1 MRNIIVVECISTGKN
16 FIEDIINRG
25 YNPIVMH
32 LNKPDT
38 KAGKK
43 MQKHIQEEY
52 ESIPYEFDMVYEQ
65 DSFEETLK
73 KVKKFNPLLII
84 PASEA
89 GVRLATKLSHELG
102 LVGNSIENLDA
113 MTLKHEM
120 HNRLAQKGIRSIKGK
135 IVHSLEEV
143 LDFYDSESLKEVVLK
158 PIYSAA
164 SANVRICLNRDEVIQ
179 SAKLLLDDY
188 NVYGDNISEILIQE
202 RIKGV
207 EYIVNT
213 VSRDGVPCVTT
224 VWKYNK
230 IKTSEGANVYDSIET
245 VNELN
250 LGEAELIEY
259 AYEVIDALGIKY
271 GPVHGEYMM
280 DKDGPVLI
288 EVNCRP
294 MGADL
299 PADYLDIIS
308 GQHETDTIL
317 DAYLKPKIFQQKLNK
332 KYELYAYGVIKHFT
346 IPYDMF
352 ARSSPMCVM
361 LNKLKAFYSTSL
373 TDMELD
379 NIYLSKTVDF
389 TSTGGAVYLVHKD
402 KYEVDRTLNFLRDV
416 EIDAFS
422 LVLSEDLPV
431 NNLKDDET
439 YLQEIYPILNMAY
452 DYTTCLFIT
461 DQIINDFPLL
471 QIGHDQIDD
480 LKGTFDFIIL
490 NLNKS
495 LYDKNEAEKVN
506 ILLKIFSKLKTRG
519 NIYISKNTYELLASG
534 RRGVEALIKLLDYNI
549 DLPPYFIRQYII
561 ASNKR

>member
-389 TSTGGAVYLVHKD
+389 TSTGGTVYLVHKD

-549 DLPPYFIRQYII
+549 DLPPYFIRQFII
-561 ASNKR
+561 ASNKK

>member
-38 KAGKK
+38 KAGIK

-65 DSFEETLK
+65 DSFEETLNE
-73 KVKKFNPLLII
+73 VKKFNPLLIL

-89 GVRLATKLSHELG
+89 GVRLATKLTHELG

-259 AYEVIDALGIKY
+259 AYDVIDALGIKY

-299 PADYLDIIS
+299 PADFLDIIS
-308 GQHETDTIL
+308 GQHETDTVL

-422 LVLSEDLPV
+422 LILSEDIPV

-461 DQIINDFPLL
+461 DQFINDFPLL
-471 QIGHDQIDD
+471 QIGYNQIDT